1 MVYCR
6 SLLFRQVLK
15 MFDFS
20 HYYDVGDYL
29 INIPSE
35 ANIRSGISR
44 YYYSGLC
51 CVRRYLVE
59 TMNETEFI
67 NGFNIHKRICDRLIN
82 SCDDTEASIGEKLI
96 QLKELRNNADYD
108 WILGFDY
115 FNENLN
121 NVQRDS
127 KIILEQIE
135 ALRNSPPLEL

>member
-1 MVYCR
+1 
-6 SLLFRQVLK
+6 
-15 MFDFS
+15 
-20 HYYDVGDYL
+20 
-29 INIPSE
+29 
-35 ANIRSGISR
+35 
-44 YYYSGLC
+44 
-51 CVRRYLVE
+51 
-59 TMNETEFI
+59 MNETEFI

-108 WILGFDY
+108 WRLGLDY